1 MMNQET
7 NHGITYS
14 LSLLRNKDY
23 SKALFWLGIKPLDFD
38 ELHELLTNIS
48 DNQLITIIEELQTKY
63 LISPIKEAGCFVLTE
78 GGQEF
83 ARLVMSLG
91 VWGRQQMDEN
101 GGNDSAQVVL
111 PDSSMDQTELLKYRN
126 TIEQY
131 IYSGCAWH
139 GSD

>member
-14 LSLLRNKDY
+14 LSLLRNGDY
-23 SKALFWLGIKPLDFD
+23 SKALFWLGVKPLDFD
-38 ELHELLTNIS
+38 DLHELLTNIS
-48 DNQLITIIEELQTKY
+48 DNRLITIIEELQTKY

-101 GGNDSAQVVL
+101 GGNNSVQVVL
-111 PDSSMDQTELLKYRN
+111 PDSSMGQTELLKYRN

-131 IYSGCAWH
+131 I
-139 GSD
+139 

>member
-14 LSLLRNKDY
+14 LSLLRNSDY

-38 ELHELLTNIS
+38 ELHELLTNIY

-91 VWGRQQMDEN
+91 VWGRQQMDES

-126 TIEQY
+126 TVEQY
-131 IYSGCAWH
+131 I
-139 GSD
+139 

>member
-14 LSLLRNKDY
+14 LSLLRNGDY
-23 SKALFWLGIKPLDFD
+23 SKALFWLGVKPLDFD
-38 ELHELLTNIS
+38 DLHELLTNIS
-48 DNQLITIIEELQTKY
+48 DNRLITIIEELQTKY

-101 GGNDSAQVVL
+101 GGNDSVQVVL
-111 PDSSMDQTELLKYRN
+111 PDSSMGQKELLKYRN
-126 TIEQY
+126 MIEQY
-131 IYSGCAWH
+131 I
-139 GSD
+139 

>member
-14 LSLLRNKDY
+14 LSLLRNSDY

-38 ELHELLTNIS
+38 ELHELLTNIY

-63 LISPIKEAGCFVLTE
+63 LISPIKEAGCFVLTT

-126 TIEQY
+126 TVEQY
-131 IYSGCAWH
+131 I
-139 GSD
+139 

>member
-14 LSLLRNKDY
+14 LSLLRNGDY
-23 SKALFWLGIKPLDFD
+23 SKALFWLGVKPLDFD
-38 ELHELLTNIS
+38 DLHELLTNIS
-48 DNQLITIIEELQTKY
+48 DNRLITIIEELQTKY
-63 LISPIKEAGCFVLTE
+63 MISPIKEAGCFVLTE

-101 GGNDSAQVVL
+101 GGNDSVQVVL
-111 PDSSMDQTELLKYRN
+111 PDSSMGQKELLKYRN
-126 TIEQY
+126 MVEQY
-131 IYSGCAWH
+131 I
-139 GSD
+139 

>member
-14 LSLLRNKDY
+14 LSLLRNSDY

-38 ELHELLTNIS
+38 ELHELLTNIY

-126 TIEQY
+126 TVEQY
-131 IYSGCAWH
+131 I
-139 GSD
+139 

>member
-14 LSLLRNKDY
+14 LSLLRNGDY
-23 SKALFWLGIKPLDFD
+23 SKALFWLGVKPLDFD
-38 ELHELLTNIS
+38 DLHELLTNIS
-48 DNQLITIIEELQTKY
+48 DNRLITIIEKLQTKY

-101 GGNDSAQVVL
+101 GGNDSVQVVL
-111 PDSSMDQTELLKYRN
+111 PDSSMGQKELLKYRN
-126 TIEQY
+126 MVEQY
-131 IYSGCAWH
+131 I
-139 GSD
+139 

>member
-14 LSLLRNKDY
+14 LSLLRNGDY
-23 SKALFWLGIKPLDFD
+23 SKALFWLGVKPLDFD
-38 ELHELLTNIS
+38 DLHELLTNIS
-48 DNQLITIIEELQTKY
+48 DNRLITIIEELQTKY

-83 ARLVMSLG
+83 ARLVTSLG

-101 GGNDSAQVVL
+101 GGNNSVQVVL
-111 PDSSMDQTELLKYRN
+111 PDSSMGQKELLKYRN
-126 TIEQY
+126 MVEQY
-131 IYSGCAWH
+131 I
-139 GSD
+139 

>member
-14 LSLLRNKDY
+14 LSLLCNSDY

-38 ELHELLTNIS
+38 ELHELLTNIY

-91 VWGRQQMDEN
+91 IWGRQQMDEN

-111 PDSSMDQTELLKYRN
+111 PDSSMDQIELLKYRN
-126 TIEQY
+126 TVEQY
-131 IYSGCAWH
+131 I
-139 GSD
+139 

>member
-14 LSLLRNKDY
+14 LSLLRNSDY

-38 ELHELLTNIS
+38 ESHELLTNIY

-63 LISPIKEAGCFVLTE
+63 LISPIKEAGCFVLTT

-91 VWGRQQMDEN
+91 VWGRQQMDES

-111 PDSSMDQTELLKYRN
+111 PDSSMDQIELLKYRN
-126 TIEQY
+126 TVEQY
-131 IYSGCAWH
+131 I
-139 GSD
+139 